1 MEEDRQEVQ
10 VRLSP
15 LENILILLEEV
26 MVNLRNMARPEGET
40 V

>member
-15 LENILILLEEV
+15 LENILIFLEEARV
-26 MVNLRNMARPEGET
+26 HPRNMARPEAET

>member
-26 MVNLRNMARPEGET
+26 RVYPRNMARPEGENI
-40 V
+40 

>member
-1 MEEDRQEVQ
+1 MEEDRQEIQ

-15 LENILILLEEV
+15 LENIRIFLEEARV
-26 MVNLRNMARPEGET
+26 HPRTTARPEAET